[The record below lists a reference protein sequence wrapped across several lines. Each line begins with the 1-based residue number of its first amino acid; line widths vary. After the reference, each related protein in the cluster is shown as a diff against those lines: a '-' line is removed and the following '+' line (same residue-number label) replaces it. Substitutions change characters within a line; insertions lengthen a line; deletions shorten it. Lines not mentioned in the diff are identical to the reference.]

1 MTCNMIPKKIHYVW
15 VGGKEKPADIQR
27 CMNTWKKHLRDYEI
41 IEWNEKNF
49 DIDSH
54 PFTKSAYAARKWA
67 YVSDYIRAYAI
78 YNEGGI
84 YLDTDVLI
92 LDDFEKFLN
101 DRAFVGYENPD
112 YPFTAVFGAEKGHP
126 FVKSILDYYEGR
138 EFEFDSNDQMK
149 VVNTKSV
156 SDILIQDYGC
166 ELGNKRQTLREGIEV
181 YTEDVLCN
189 PSANSTSIH
198 VFTGTW
204 MDGKKPLAR
213 KINKFLKLRVTT
225 KWRAGLFRKYIT
237 KNK

>member
-1 MTCNMIPKKIHYVW
+1 MIPKKIHYVW

-27 CMNTWKKHLRDYEI
+27 CMNTWKTHLQDYEI

-54 PFTKSAYAARKWA
+54 PFTKSAYAAKKWA

-92 LDDFEKFLN
+92 LEDFEKFLN

-181 YTEDVLCN
+181 YTEDILCN
-189 PSANSTSIH
+189 PSKNSTSIH

-204 MDGKKPLAR
+204 MEGAKPLAR

-225 KWRAGLFRKYIT
+225 KTRAGLFRKFIM

>member
-1 MTCNMIPKKIHYVW
+1 MIPKKIHYVW
-15 VGGKEKPADIQR
+15 VGGKEKPADIRR
-27 CMNTWKKHLRDYEI
+27 CMATWKKHLSDYEI
-41 IEWNEKNF
+41 IEWNENNF
-49 DIDSH
+49 DIESH
-54 PFTKSAYAARKWA
+54 PFTKSAYAAKKWA

-92 LDDFEKFLN
+92 LDDFTKFLN

-126 FVKSILDYYEGR
+126 FLKSILDYYEER

-166 ELGNKRQTLREGIEV
+166 QLGNKRQTLREGIEV
-181 YTEDVLCN
+181 YTEDILCN
-189 PSANSTSIH
+189 PSGNSTSIH

-204 MDGKKPLAR
+204 MDGKKPIVR

-225 KWRAGLFRKYIT
+225 KQRAALFRKFIT

>member
-1 MTCNMIPKKIHYVW
+1 MIPKKIHYVW

-27 CMNTWKKHLRDYEI
+27 CMNTWKKHLQDYEI

-54 PFTKSAYAARKWA
+54 PFTKSAYAAKKWA

-92 LDDFEKFLN
+92 LEDFEKFLN

-166 ELGNKRQTLREGIEV
+166 QLGNKRQTLREGIEV
-181 YTEDVLCN
+181 YTEDILCN
-189 PSANSTSIH
+189 PSKNSTSIH

-204 MDGKKPLAR
+204 MEGAKPLAR

-225 KWRAGLFRKYIT
+225 KTKAGLFRKFIM